1 MLEIIDR
8 RERKRESWECW
19 SRVGWAAGYIVCRPG
34 VLRQPG
40 AECYAGTEP
49 NNSRDSLRIL
59 TRLFCIVCALC
70 VTRATEYEK
79 KTSSSAPNPPS
90 PPPRVS
96 I

>member
-1 MLEIIDR
+1 MLGIIDR

-19 SRVGWAAGYIVCRPG
+19 SRVRWAAGYIVCRRG

-49 NNSRDSLRIL
+49 HNSRDSLRIL

-70 VTRATEYEK
+70 VTRASEYEK
-79 KTSSSAPNPPS
+79 KPRAPPPS